1 MTKGA
6 LLALG
11 ALISTTLCA
20 TISDAKLRERDE
32 LEYGCKDLVVV
43 GRLVNHDYQHVEIED
58 DIIGHGWITADVKVD
73 DVVFGHTLARK
84 LPVRYFAHT
93 YMTEDRDFVF
103 VLRPAENG
111 RHLVRT
117 ADLIE
122 NDPELA
128 DRCANDSNG
137 PKADI

>member
-1 MTKGA
+1 MTKGR
-6 LLALG
+6 LIVLG
-11 ALISTTLCA
+11 AMINAALCA
-20 TISDAKLRERDE
+20 TVADAKSRERDDIA
-32 LEYGCKDLVVV
+32 YGCSDLVVI
-43 GRLVNHDYQHVEIED
+43 GRLVKQDYQHVEIED
-58 DIIGHGWITADVKVD
+58 DILGHGWVTADVKID
-73 DVVFGHTLARK
+73 EVVFGHTRARK

-93 YMTEDRDFVF
+93 YMREDRDFIF

-128 DRCANDSNG
+128 NRCS
-137 PKADI
+137 